1 VPVVRRLVVS
11 FVIALALASP
21 ALAQE
26 RPRPAAEASDLWTE
40 LGPGIRFLDRRTTV
54 PTHLHAIVVDRRAS
68 AASVAVT
75 PYDDRWATVSE
86 HAARLPPG
94 RVVAVTNGG
103 FWTTFQTPLGI
114 TAGGGVLWP
123 SSAPD
128 PIAST
133 FWIDREGAPHISG
146 PETVWDEAGLAEI
159 AEAVGG
165 RPMLV
170 TDGAVALAELDP
182 FPTANDRAPRTAIG
196 IGAGGRTLI
205 LVVVDGRQP
214 SSRGMTLY
222 ELSRLMIELG
232 AERALN
238 LDGGGCSEMVV
249 PRLGGIV
256 NVPARGRWEIA
267 LDAALG
273 DLSPLER
280 VRESEDGST
289 ELWVHGTER
298 TVMSHLA
305 IMTPEPPDAALD
317 GIDGELVPGIEPPA
331 PVPAP
336 RPAHPFRTL
345 REHLAPLL
353 WLGVPTLMAV
363 VVLRLLLALVRWVR
377 RRSGSGPVLRQ
388 A

>member
-1 VPVVRRLVVS
+1 MRLAAASLLTALVLSSPVS
-11 FVIALALASP
+11 
-21 ALAQE
+21 AQE

-54 PTHLHAIVVDRRAS
+54 PTHVHAIVVDRRAS

-75 PYDDRWATVSE
+75 PYEERWATVSE
-86 HAARLPPG
+86 HAARLPAG

-114 TAGGGVLWP
+114 TAGGGLVWP

-128 PIAST
+128 PLAST
-133 FWIDREGAPHISG
+133 FWVDREGAPHISG
-146 PETVWDEAGLAEI
+146 PETVWDEEGLSEI

-170 TDGAVALAELDP
+170 ADGEVALAELDP

-196 IGAGGRTLI
+196 IGHGGRTLV

-214 SSRGMTLY
+214 ASRGMTLY

-273 DLSPLER
+273 DLSPLDR
-280 VRESEDGST
+280 VREGEDGST

-305 IMTPEPPDAALD
+305 ILLPEPTDAEIA
-317 GIDGELVPGIEPPA
+317 GRESELVPGIDPPPPEPVA
-331 PVPAP
+331 RAV
-336 RPAHPFRTL
+336 HPLRHL
-345 REHLAPLL
+345 REHLAPVIYF
-353 WLGVPTLMAV
+353 GVPTMVAALG
-363 VVLRLLLALVRWVR
+363 LRGLLALFRWLR
-377 RRSGSGPVLRQ
+377 RRAAPRDGSMLRS